1 MDNARLTLTNRP
13 ENLRL
18 LLNFVQKWAKDR
30 SLPAARLDSLE
41 LAAGEIFRHLVDH
54 AYQPGE
60 PGSIA
65 VELEEKGPRLRLIFE
80 DDASPHNSP
89 KTGPGNPKAA
99 GPPITAPH
107 LNSLQHLAESLIYYR
122 TADRKNRLVFFLN

>member
-1 MDNARLTLTNRP
+1 MDNARLSLTNRP

-41 LAAGEIFRHLVDH
+41 LVAGKIFSHLVDH

-65 VELEEKGPRLRLIFE
+65 VELEEKGPRLRLMFE
-80 DDASPHNSP
+80 DDARPHCFQE
-89 KTGPGNPKAA
+89 TGPGNPTAA
-99 GPPITAPH
+99 APPITAPH
-107 LNSLQHLAESLIYYR
+107 LNGLQHLAESLIYYR
-122 TADRKNRLVFFLN
+122 TADRKNRFVVFLN